1 MATNTIYTKILLR
14 NDTTANW
21 TANSTV
27 VLAQGEVGLEKLT
40 TLTSGDPQLNKF
52 KLKVG
57 DGTTNW
63 QNLPYL
69 TVDSTEIFDY
79 REGSKKSLSTVIGE
93 LLAAVGKIEVNGILK
108 GDGTGEVTAAVADHT
123 TGGTDDGDYRTPA
136 KSKIELNQ
144 TPTGYTAQVPV
155 VITLGENKV
164 TPATLGTDGKVPAT
178 QLPSY
183 VDDVIEG
190 YYYNTKFYKEASHTT
205 EIAGEPGKIYVD
217 ITDGS
222 NKTYRWSSG
231 AGFIEIST
239 QAVYDDDGN
248 TTSLS
253 NDKKFSVVKTPG
265 TLNVGTK
272 TFNGSTNV
280 TINDSDVPTSAQVLD
295 SNNVH
300 AALVEAE
307 SEIDDLYST
316 KITKVASATAG
327 NIATLTSD
335 GSVQDSSVAISDVV
349 TKVASATSGNLASLD
364 NNGKIQDSGVAS
376 TSVVTSVTK
385 NGSSTG
391 VSQSNHVV
399 DIEVPVSGTGN
410 NAVTV
415 DSDDQEMHVDNVT
428 TDILKNG
435 SNVFII
441 NGGNAASSGEAPSN
455 S

>member
-27 VLAQGEVGLEKLT
+27 VLSQGEVGLEKLT
-40 TLTSGDPQLNKF
+40 TLSSGDPQLNKF

-69 TVDSTEIFDY
+69 TVDLTEVFDY
-79 REGSKKSLSTVIGE
+79 RDGSKKSLSTVIGE
-93 LLAAVGKIEVNGILK
+93 LLAACGKIKVNGILK
-108 GDGTGEVTAAVADHT
+108 GDGTGEVTAAVADT
-123 TGGTDDGDYRTPA
+123 DYRTPA
-136 KSKIELNQ
+136 KSKIDFNQ

-155 VITLGENKV
+155 VITLGDNTV
-164 TPATLGTDGKVPAT
+164 TPATLGTDGKVPAA

-190 YYYNTKFYKEASHTT
+190 YYYNNKFYKEVSHTT
-205 EIAGEPGKIYVD
+205 EIAGETGKIYVD

-222 NKTYRWSSG
+222 NKTYRYSSGG
-231 AGFIEIST
+231 AGFIEISS
-239 QAVYDDDGN
+239 QAVYDADGQ

-265 TLNVGTK
+265 TLTVGSK

-300 AALVEAE
+300 DALVEAE

-316 KITKVASATAG
+316 KITKVANATAG

-376 TSVVTSVTK
+376 ASVVTSVTK

-435 SNVFII
+435 ANVFVI